1 MATGAKLRQ
10 LRWRCR
16 RGMRE
21 LDLLLAGHLE
31 RHGAAMDAGEV
42 DAFERLLA
50 ASDVDLYGWFTG
62 RAAPPDVTTATLVA
76 RVLHDRAAQP
86 EGRPP

>member
-1 MATGAKLRQ
+1 MADQKLNQ

-31 RHGAAMDAGEV
+31 RHAGQLQGAALDT
-42 DAFERLLA
+42 FERLL
-50 ASDVDLYGWFTG
+50 DCTDIDLYGWFTG
-62 RAAPPDVTTATLVA
+62 RERCADAALGELIATILREAPPTAG
-76 RVLHDRAAQP
+76 
-86 EGRPP
+86 GRMLS